1 MKRLIKNR
9 PVCILLMM
17 LAAVYLS
24 FITVDL
30 FFASLGLLSTFMKYS
45 GMLLCLAIA
54 MRLNNGAWDK
64 RDSALLVVA
73 LFLTCVSDLFLLLL
87 ERPVPGLVAFCFVH
101 LMYIRRYKPGFS
113 KPAAAIVA
121 FVLAGCLMAK
131 ILIDGFPIIVILGC
145 LYGVLIVAVTMF
157 AFAAPLPQVNRRLA
171 TAGMMM
177 FLLCDIHVALFNT
190 LTASNPY
197 YPLASF
203 FMWLF
208 YLPAQVLL
216 ALSGYDYAEYA

>member
-30 FFASLGLLSTFMKYS
+30 FFAGLGQLSTFMKYW
-45 GMLLCLAIA
+45 GVLLCLAIA
-54 MRLNNGAWDK
+54 MFLNSGAWDK
-64 RDSALLVVA
+64 RDSALLVVT
-73 LFLTCVSDLFLLLL
+73 LFLTCLSDLFLLVL
-87 ERPVPGLVAFCFVH
+87 ERAVPGLVIFCIVH
-101 LMYIRRYKPGFS
+101 LMYIRRYKPTFF
-113 KPAAAIVA
+113 KPAAAIVVFA
-121 FVLAGCLMAK
+121 TAGCLMAE

-157 AFAAPLPQVNRRLA
+157 ALAAPLPQVNRRLV
-171 TAGMMM
+171 TVGMTL

-190 LTASNPY
+190 LAASNSY

-216 ALSGYDYAEYA
+216 ALSGYNYAEYA